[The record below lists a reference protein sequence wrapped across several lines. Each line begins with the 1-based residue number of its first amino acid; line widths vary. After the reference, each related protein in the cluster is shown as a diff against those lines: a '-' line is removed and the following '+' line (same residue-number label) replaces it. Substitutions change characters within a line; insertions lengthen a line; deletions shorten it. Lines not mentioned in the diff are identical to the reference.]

1 MGYAP
6 TCTLAG
12 TQAPMCFVCRTH
24 VFCMSTYMCFICPHT
39 YSKTMDVS
47 VHVTGISW
55 GPRSYVKVQMMK
67 QACLLKERYGPGVGE
82 EHDPPTLC
90 WNFDALTVKLRQK

>member
-1 MGYAP
+1 MRLPAHLQIHKHACVLY
-6 TCTLAG
+6 
-12 TQAPMCFVCRTH
+12 VTH
-24 VFCMSTYMCFICPHT
+24 VFCMSTYMCFVCPHT
-39 YSKTMDVS
+39 YSKKMDVS

-67 QACLLKERYGPGVGE
+67 QACLLKERYGSGGGGGG
-82 EHDPPTLC
+82 DPSTLC